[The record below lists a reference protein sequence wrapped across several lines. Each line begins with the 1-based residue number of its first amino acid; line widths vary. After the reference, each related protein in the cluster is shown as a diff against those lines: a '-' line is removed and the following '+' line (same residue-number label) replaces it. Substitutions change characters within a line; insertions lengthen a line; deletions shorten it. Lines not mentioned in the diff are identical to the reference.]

1 MGCEI
6 TQETYNSINF
16 LRANAADWIDFEV
29 KFTARFSVGSGVS
42 NTLTYT
48 NIGNNTALTHQSGAF
63 SDYGFMLGDTIIITW
78 NYLGGNPIYDA
89 VQSHTRTISYISGNI
104 MYISAP
110 LTWSPTTDIVGSG
123 LPFPTAGL
131 VAGML
136 IVADKAPDSI
146 QMQFNLAPNGS
157 STPNSV
163 IDGEVTRLENNNTSA
178 IPTGIA
184 QPMNQLVNKSGGYI
198 DNVELTLVATPFS
211 GMNDYKITGKIWQW
225 GVIKDGYPEPN
236 YYNGVDCLAP
246 VVNIQCFAQYGN
258 PNGIIQDTT
267 LNTEAN
273 TGGYDENYNGGV
285 NNYSVQSIVWRDLLG
300 NVIDALDYS
309 NECTFEAVLNAPNQ
323 DAVLSTYRLALVWR
337 PIDGTVYQNN
347 IHPIVNNLIVLAP
360 QVDFQADGVVDPT
373 LYQGFPKIAPG
384 DPTNDAR
391 WDFQNI
397 KFEITGVSILTI
409 TGKVI
414 PNAEA
419 EILFSQFPDDERK
432 STLSVS
438 IANQSLA
445 ASVTDR
451 VMLQLFDLD
460 NYDAP
465 TLGVQIPNVV
475 NQHLYDHDMNDITS
489 DALPNTTTEDD
500 VLFQSLFRLV
510 DNVDYEGVKAR
521 IYAYNTITEEQFT
534 LENIFWSFSNV
545 VNVAGQFQPNFIN
558 PRGFN
563 LPPSSIRN
571 VRSLVRVP
579 AQDVAGQY
587 ALQIDYGY
595 LSDWRYWMEQ
605 SNVNNDFFDVNQIYF
620 SGKNK
625 NWQRFYS
632 GNWLLRLSYYTSV
645 NGIDDFNDQN
655 IKIRPYEDDI
665 NVSTSTSFLVLST
678 GATPSNLVAN
688 EIIEVTAVLTWTGF
702 AYLNEWAEA
711 TIEDFE
717 AGNRWVISSVEAQ
730 GNVAANP
737 LKPLPLEAGLQVV
750 ISPVNVAT
758 LKFYVDTN
766 IISANKVSLT
776 YRIYSEEG
784 EIPGKEMTTGIFK
797 RTTTGLVKQKA

>member
-1 MGCEI
+1 MGVNI
-6 TQETYNSINF
+6 TQETYNSSNF
-16 LRANAADWIDFEV
+16 LTANAADWIDFEV
-29 KFTARFSVGSGVS
+29 KFTSRFSVGSGTS
-42 NTLTYT
+42 NTITYT
-48 NIGNNTALTHQSGAF
+48 NIGNNTALTLQSGSFA
-63 SDYGFMLGDTIIITW
+63 DYGFMLGDTVRISW
-78 NYLGGNPIYDA
+78 GWLGGTYNASQVHI
-89 VQSHTRTISYISGNI
+89 RTITYVAGNI
-104 MYISAP
+104 MYISGGA
-110 LTWSPTTDIVGSG
+110 LTWQ
-123 LPFPTAGL
+123 PTADV
-131 VAGML
+131 VASGYVFPSAGNVTGMF

-146 QMQFNLAPNGS
+146 EMQFNLAPNGS
-157 STPNSV
+157 NTPNSV
-163 IDGEVTRLENNNTSA
+163 IDGEITRLENNDTSA
-178 IPTGIA
+178 IPTGVA
-184 QPMNQLVNKSGGYI
+184 QPMVQLVNKSGGYI
-198 DNVELTLVATPFS
+198 DNVELTLVDTPTV
-211 GMNDYKITGKIWQW
+211 GIKDYKITGKIWQW

-236 YYNGVDCLAP
+236 YYDQADCLAP
-246 VVNIQCFAQYGN
+246 VIKIRCFAQYGN
-258 PNGIIQDTT
+258 PNGIIEDTSV
-267 LNTEAN
+267 NTEAN
-273 TGGYDENYNGGV
+273 TGGYNENYNGGI
-285 NNYSVQSIVWRDLLG
+285 NNYSVNSIQWRDING
-300 NVIDALDYS
+300 DDIDALDYS
-309 NECTFEAVLNAPNQ
+309 NECTFEAVLTAANQ
-323 DAVLSTYRLALVWR
+323 DPVLSTYRLALLWR

-347 IHPIVNNLIVLAP
+347 IHPIVNNLLVLAP

-373 LYQGFPKIAPG
+373 IYQGFARIDPG
-384 DPTNDAR
+384 DPTDGAR
-391 WDFQNI
+391 WDFQDI
-397 KFEITGVSILTI
+397 KFEITGVSELTI

-414 PNAEA
+414 PNSEA
-419 EILFSQFPDDERK
+419 AVLFAQYPDDERK

-438 IANQSLA
+438 IANQSLP

-451 VMLQLFDLD
+451 VMLKLFDQD

-465 TLGVQIPNVV
+465 TLGVQIPNVI

-500 VLFQSLFRLV
+500 VLFQSLFRLI
-510 DNVDYEGVKAR
+510 DNVDYEGIRAR
-521 IYAYNTITEEQFT
+521 IYAYNTVTQEEFT
-534 LENIFWSFSNV
+534 LEDIFWSFNNV
-545 VNVAGQFQPNFIN
+545 VNIAGQFQPNFIN

-579 AQDVAGQY
+579 AQDIAGQY

-605 SNVNNDFFDVNQIYF
+605 SNVNNDFFDINEIYF
-620 SGKNK
+620 DGKNK

-632 GNWLLRLSYYTSV
+632 GNWLLRLSYYTRV
-645 NGIDDFNDQN
+645 NGVDDFNHQN
-655 IKIRPYEDDI
+655 IKIRPYEDDP
-665 NVSTSTSFLVLST
+665 NVSTTVSFLVLST

-717 AGNRWVISSVEAQ
+717 AGNRWVLSSVEPQ

-737 LKPLPLEAGLQVV
+737 LKPLPSEAGLQVV

-766 IISANKVSLT
+766 LITSNSVSLT

-784 EIPGKEMTTGIFK
+784 EIPGKETTTGIFK
-797 RTTTGLVKQKA
+797 RTTTGLIKQKA